1 MRYISKALGIYLAF
15 LAQTL
20 IFENIKIFSCSPD
33 ILITAIIIC
42 AVSSD
47 YMKAAALGAFGGM
60 LVDVM
65 CGNVFGINILIYMY
79 LALLVSLAVGEKTEN
94 SPLLMSWVVF
104 IAIAAMQIIIGVFK
118 SMLGYSSSIGI
129 MGANILV
136 KGMFAS
142 VFTLLFVLLYQKLKK
157 KAAKRACSAREETI

>member
-1 MRYISKALGIYLAF
+1 VRYISKVAGIYLAF

-20 IFENIKIFSCSPD
+20 IFENIKILSCSPD

-47 YMKAAALGAFGGM
+47 YMKAAALGAFGGI

-65 CGNVFGINILIYMY
+65 CADIFGVNILIYMY

-118 SMLGYSSSIGI
+118 SILGYSSSVGI

-136 KGMFAS
+136 KGIFAA
-142 VFTLLFVLLYQKLKK
+142 VFTLLFVLLYQKVKK
-157 KAAKRACSAREETI
+157 KTAKSAAGVREETI